1 LRCKNR
7 TLTALQIEK
16 RLTFWYRGVIKGF
29 IRMTDNQ
36 PYRVLLVDDHQMMR
50 LGLKA
55 LAQSEANLPIEWLE
69 ASNLE
74 DALAMYQSEGLIDLV
89 LLDLNLPDSQGL
101 QSLRRFVSQCPQA
114 RVALFSATEDGF
126 VVKQAL
132 SLGAIGYVP
141 KSAQAKATL
150 GTIEALLAG
159 HTLPIDSASPSL
171 KVKPLSD
178 TKTASLSHTQ
188 LKVLELVLDGM
199 SNQEIAAE
207 CKLALGTVKNTVSS
221 IMLTLEVTSR
231 SHLISVFR

>member
-1 LRCKNR
+1 MLS
-7 TLTALQIEK
+7 ALQIENS
-16 RLTFWYRGVIKGF
+16 LLFSYHVVIHNSHH
-29 IRMTDNQ
+29 MTDNH

-55 LAQSEANLPIEWLE
+55 LAQSEATLPIEWLE
-69 ASNLE
+69 ASNLG
-74 DALAMYQSEGLIDLV
+74 DALAMHQSEGLIDLV

-101 QSLRRFVSQCPQA
+101 QSLRRFMSQFPQA
-114 RVALFSATEDGF
+114 KVALFSATEDGF
-126 VVKQAL
+126 VIKQAL
-132 SLGAIGYVP
+132 ALGAVGYVP

-159 HTLPIDSASPSL
+159 HAMPIDNATVHLKAKSL
-171 KVKPLSD
+171 SGAQ
-178 TKTASLSHTQ
+178 TASLSHTQ
-188 LKVLELVLDGM
+188 IKVLELVLEGM

-221 IMLTLEVTSR
+221 IMLALEVTSR